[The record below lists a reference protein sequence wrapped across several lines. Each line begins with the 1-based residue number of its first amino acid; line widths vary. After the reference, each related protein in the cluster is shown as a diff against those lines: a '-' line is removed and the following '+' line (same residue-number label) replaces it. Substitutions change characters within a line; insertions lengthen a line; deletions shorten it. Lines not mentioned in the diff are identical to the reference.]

1 MQGGGGGLVR
11 PPPPGDRPPDGR
23 RASRKKSVDAPR
35 RDLAIAH
42 IVFGPRLIFDLV
54 RSGQRSYFREKWHFF
69 ALHAHSGVSMCRRD
83 LKPSPACSSLN
94 SEQDRVFYCIPLQYL
109 AYVVLL
115 SRNGITLAGRH
126 RRNGQNSNWS
136 NDGDWPRGWGR
147 NGLETFLGTMNHR
160 FRFST
165 SGNPTKHMPIGYLSL
180 WVQPR
185 SVTSGDLSWPWP
197 SSGAMSRVT
206 SSHVLTPISST
217 IPFKSIAS
225 RQVAFTHDFAE
236 ILRRLFLLW
245 RHNFVTWPD
254 PTNFFHQKFGKD
266 AP

>member
-1 MQGGGGGLVR
+1 
-11 PPPPGDRPPDGR
+11 
-23 RASRKKSVDAPR
+23 
-35 RDLAIAH
+35 
-42 IVFGPRLIFDLV
+42 
-54 RSGQRSYFREKWHFF
+54 
-69 ALHAHSGVSMCRRD
+69 MCRSD
-83 LKPSPACSSLN
+83 LKHSPACSSLN
-94 SEQDRVFYCIPLQYL
+94 SEQDRV
-109 AYVVLL
+109 LL
-115 SRNGITLAGRH
+115 LYPAAIFSIRSAPKYNDITLAGRH

-147 NGLETFLGTMNHR
+147 SGLETFLGTMNHR

-197 SSGAMSRVT
+197 SSGTMSRVT

-217 IPFKSIAS
+217 IPI
-225 RQVAFTHDFAE
+225 QVNRTTPSCVYDFAE

-254 PTNFFHQKFGKD
+254 PTKFFSPKVAQRMPHKLWKISARSSERCGVQLRKTHGGVASTPPDRARVKKCSRVGTEYQQLQGWSTGE
-266 AP
+266 PGHIHYMP